1 MTATRLLGLAST
13 IVLGSILVAC
23 SSEPPS
29 GSLYGGRRA
38 DNSADKDGPGSGGLG
53 GADDDDAN
61 GAGAGDNGGVNNA
74 CATST
79 ANAEQL
85 PLHMVVVLDKS
96 GSMCEFTADV
106 EPRDCNNASSKWQ
119 QVTKA
124 LGTFFTSAQSKGIT
138 VSLIAFPVNNNMCSG
153 PTYQAPIAAD
163 VTLPDTTGKL
173 AQTISGLTG
182 NGSTP
187 TTAAL
192 AGAVEYAKGV
202 NTKLAGKG
210 KVAVVMAT
218 DGLPQGCSGDSIS
231 SASTVASSAK
241 ATVPTYVIGVG
252 NLLNDLNALANAGGT
267 SKAFIVSTAN
277 QAAVGTEFSTAMS
290 TIRGA
295 SLACEYGLPA
305 APAGQ
310 TLDFQK
316 VNVQYSAGGA
326 AAQTLK
332 YSDACASPDGWRYD
346 NAQNPTKILLCQS
359 ACDKAKTDA
368 TAKIDLVL
376 GCQTN
381 GSTVK

>member
-1 MTATRLLGLAST
+1 MIATRLLGIASS
-13 IVLGSILVAC
+13 IVVGSILVAC

-29 GSLYGGRRA
+29 GSSYGGSRRA
-38 DNSADKDGPGSGGLG
+38 DNGGDDNGPGSGGLG
-53 GADDDDAN
+53 GADDDTD
-61 GAGAGDNGGVNNA
+61 GAGDNGGVNNA

-96 GSMCEFTADV
+96 GSMCEYTAGTT
-106 EPRDCNNASSKWQ
+106 PRDCNNASSKWQ

-124 LGTFFTSAQSKGIT
+124 LDSFFKSAQSKGIT
-138 VSLIAFPVNNNMCSG
+138 VSLIAFPVNNNMCTGS
-153 PTYQAPIAAD
+153 TYQAPIAAD
-163 VTLPDTTGKL
+163 VALPDTAGKL
-173 AQTISGLTG
+173 AQTIAGLSGD
-182 NGSTP
+182 GSTP

-192 AGAVEYAKGV
+192 AGSIEYAKTV

-231 SASTVASSAK
+231 SASTIAANAK

-252 NLLNDLNALANAGGT
+252 NLLNDLNALASAGGT
-267 SKAFIVSTAN
+267 TQAHIVSTSN
-277 QAAVGTEFSTAMS
+277 QTAVGNDFATALS
-290 TIRGA
+290 QIRGQT
-295 SLACEYGLPA
+295 LACEYALPQ

-316 VNVQYSAGGA
+316 VNVQYSGGGA

-332 YSDACASPDGWRYD
+332 YSEGCASPDGWRYD
-346 NAQNPTKILLCQS
+346 NAQAPTKILLCQS
-359 ACDKAKTDA
+359 ACDKAKADA

>member
-1 MTATRLLGLAST
+1 MIATRLLGLAST
-13 IVLGSILVAC
+13 IVLGSIVAAC
-23 SSEPPS
+23 AAEPPS
-29 GSLYGGRRA
+29 GSLYGGGNRL
-38 DNSADKDGPGSGGLG
+38 ADKNGSDDDTGNGGLG
-53 GADDDDAN
+53 GSGDDTD
-61 GAGAGDNGGVNNA
+61 GAGDNGGVTEA

-96 GSMCEFTADV
+96 GSMCEYTSGTS
-106 EPRDCNNASSKWQ
+106 PRDCNNASSKWQ

-163 VTLPDTTGKL
+163 VALPDTSGKL
-173 AQTISGLTG
+173 AQTIAGLSG

-202 NTKLAGKG
+202 NTQLAGKG

-218 DGLPQGCSGDSIS
+218 DGLPEGCSGDSIS
-231 SASTVASSAK
+231 SASSVAQSAK

-252 NLLNDLNALANAGGT
+252 NLLNDLNSLANAGGT

-277 QAAVGTEFSTAMS
+277 QATVGTEFSTAMS
-290 TIRGA
+290 QIRGA
-295 SLACEYGLPA
+295 SLACEYALPQ

-332 YSDACASPDGWRYD
+332 YSDACSSADGWRYD
-346 NAQNPTKILLCQS
+346 NVQSPTKILLCQS

-368 TAKIDLVL
+368 AAKIDLVL

-381 GSTVK
+381 GAAVK

>member
-23 SSEPPS
+23 SSEPPG
-29 GSLYGGRRA
+29 GSLYGGGRRA
-38 DNSADKDGPGSGGLG
+38 NSGAGNDEPGSGGLG
-53 GADDDDAN
+53 GADDDDTN
-61 GAGAGDNGGVNNA
+61 GTGDNGGVSNA

-96 GSMCEFTADV
+96 GSMCEFTADTQ
-106 EPRDCNNASSKWQ
+106 PRDCNNASSKWQ

-124 LGTFFTSAQSKGIT
+124 LATFFTSQESKGIT
-138 VSLIAFPVNNNMCSG
+138 VSLVAFPVNNNTCSG
-153 PTYQAPIAAD
+153 PTYQTPIAAD
-163 VTLPDTTGKL
+163 VTLPDATGKL
-173 AQTISGLTG
+173 AQTIAGLSGD
-182 NGSTP
+182 GSTP

-192 AGAVEYAKGV
+192 AGAVSYAKGV
-202 NTKLAGKG
+202 STKLAGKG

-231 SASTVASSAK
+231 SASTIASSAK

-252 NLLNDLNALANAGGT
+252 NLLNDLNSLANAGGT

-290 TIRGA
+290 QIRGA
-295 SLACEYGLPA
+295 SLACEYALPA

-326 AAQTLK
+326 AAQTLA
-332 YSDACASPDGWRYD
+332 YSDACAAADGWRYD
-346 NAQNPTKILLCQS
+346 NAQSPTKILLCQS

-381 GSTVK
+381 GAAVK

>member
-1 MTATRLLGLAST
+1 MNATRLLGIASS

-29 GSLYGGRRA
+29 SIYPGGRRA
-38 DNSADKDGPGSGGLG
+38 DNGADTDGTGSGGLG
-53 GADDDDAN
+53 GADDDDATN
-61 GAGAGDNGGVNNA
+61 GSGGNGGVTDA

-96 GSMCEFTADV
+96 GSMCEFTSATN
-106 EPRDCNNASSKWQ
+106 PRDCNNPSSKWQ
-119 QVTKA
+119 QVTTA
-124 LGTFFTSAQSKGIT
+124 LDTFFKSPQSKGIT

-163 VTLPDTTGKL
+163 ITLPDTTGKL
-173 AQTISGLTG
+173 AQTIAGLSGD
-182 NGSTP
+182 GSTP

-192 AGAVEYAKGV
+192 AGSIEYAKSV

-231 SASTVASSAK
+231 SASLIASNAK

-277 QAAVGTEFSTAMS
+277 QAAVGTEFSTALS
-290 TIRGA
+290 QIRGA
-295 SLACEYGLPA
+295 SLACEYALPQ

-310 TLDFQK
+310 TLDYQK
-316 VNVQYSAGGA
+316 VNVQYSAGGG

-332 YSDACASPDGWRYD
+332 YSDTCTASDGWRYD
-346 NAQNPTKILLCQS
+346 NAQSPTKILLCQS
-359 ACDKAKTDA
+359 ACDKAKADGA
-368 TAKIDLVL
+368 AKIDLVL

-381 GSTVK
+381 GAAVK

>member
-1 MTATRLLGLAST
+1 MIATRLLGLAST
-13 IVLGSILVAC
+13 IVLGSIVAAC
-23 SSEPPS
+23 AAEPPG
-29 GSLYGGRRA
+29 GSLYGGGNRL
-38 DNSADKDGPGSGGLG
+38 ADKNDESDGTGNGGLG
-53 GADDDDAN
+53 GDDDGTD
-61 GAGAGDNGGVNNA
+61 GTGGSGGVTDA

-96 GSMCEFTADV
+96 GSMCEYTSQTT
-106 EPRDCNNASSKWQ
+106 PRDCNNPSSKWQ
-119 QVTKA
+119 QVSKA
-124 LGTFFTSAQSKGIT
+124 LDTFFKSAQSKGIT
-138 VSLIAFPVNNNMCSG
+138 VSLIAFPVNTNSCSSIS
-153 PTYQAPIAAD
+153 YQSPIEAD
-163 VTLPDTTGKL
+163 VALPDASGKL
-173 AQTISGLTG
+173 ASTIAGLTG

-187 TTAAL
+187 TRYAL
-192 AGAVEYAKGV
+192 EGAIEYAKGV

-218 DGLPQGCSGDSIS
+218 DGLPQDCSGNSIS
-231 SASTVASSAK
+231 SASTIASNAK

-290 TIRGA
+290 QIRGA
-295 SLACEYGLPA
+295 SLACEYALPQP
-305 APAGQ
+305 PAGQ
-310 TLDFQK
+310 TIDFQK
-316 VNVQYSAGGA
+316 VNVQYSGAGA

-332 YSDACASPDGWRYD
+332 YSDACASADGWRYD
-346 NAQNPTKILLCQS
+346 NAQSPTKILLCQS

-368 TAKIDLVL
+368 TAKVDLVL

-381 GSTVK
+381 GAAVK